1 MNDLMEFRWA
11 GVFFL
16 LALVGGAFLLTACVV
31 ERTVKDSNGNVI
43 IQEPTL
49 ANPFE
54 TKEEEVRAVRAREEE
69 LGW

>member
-1 MNDLMEFRWA
+1 MKRVVVYLFGMVMGSSLMS
-11 GVFFL
+11 G
-16 LALVGGAFLLTACVV
+16 CVV
-31 ERTVKDSNGNVI
+31 ERTVTDSQGNVI

-54 TKEEEVRAVRAREEE
+54 SKEEEIRQVRERERE